1 MFIRSSPSVGSSP
14 SERGGRVAAPRDAPG
29 RHLHHE
35 CDDNGDD
42 DDDGESDE
50 KSLFF
55 STMQE

>member
-42 DDDGESDE
+42 DDDDDDE
-50 KSLFF
+50 SLF
-55 STMQE
+55 

>member
-35 CDDNGDD
+35 CDGDGDGDD
-42 DDDGESDE
+42 DDDDES
-50 KSLFF
+50 LF